1 MSQAPSDLSQPA
13 PGTAA
18 TAPGPAFLDVPAL
31 LESSQPR
38 PAAPR
43 FWLMVGG
50 FAAVVLASA
59 LLTTAGPQMR
69 NLVRLLSLAVMIGL
83 MGGLSL
89 LTMWM
94 VRRFKAEQQAVE
106 GIGELVQLRRWTEAA
121 ALLDQYLSRPSRSPQ
136 LRGHALLY
144 LASVLARY
152 HRFEDAVAVYD
163 HLLDHENIDPG
174 TAWGLRLG
182 RAMALLGEEH
192 LHDADRAISELR
204 RMAPPDRESGGLALV
219 ELYRDVKTGHAQ
231 DAVDRFARSLPAMR
245 EQLGHRVADA
255 YALAARAYDL
265 LGRTAEAQ
273 DAFAKA
279 TLLSPPP
286 ELYRRYKEVEKLQ
299 DRYDPAVAPP
309 EAA

>member
-1 MSQAPSDLSQPA
+1 
-13 PGTAA
+13 
-18 TAPGPAFLDVPAL
+18 
-31 LESSQPR
+31 
-38 PAAPR
+38 
-43 FWLMVGG
+43 MVGG
-50 FAAVVLASA
+50 FAAVVLAST
-59 LLTTAGPQMR
+59 LLTTAGPDMR
-69 NLVRLLSLAVMIGL
+69 AYVQVASLLVMIGL
-83 MGGLSL
+83 MGGLSA

-94 VRRFKAEQQAVE
+94 VRRFKAEQLAVE
-106 GIGELVQLRRWTEAA
+106 GIGELVQLRRWTQAA
-121 ALLDQYLSRPSRSPQ
+121 ALVERYLSRPSRSPQ
-136 LRGHALLY
+136 LRGQALLY

-163 HLLDHENIDPG
+163 HLLEHDIVDPG

-204 RMAPPDRESGGLALV
+204 RMAPPDKESGGLALI

-231 DAVDRFARSLPAMR
+231 DAVDRFVRTLPTMR
-245 EQLGHRVADA
+245 DQLGHRVADA

-265 LGRTAEAQ
+265 LGRSAEAQ

-279 TLLSPPP
+279 TLLAPPP
-286 ELYRRYKEVEKLQ
+286 ELYRRYKEVEKLK